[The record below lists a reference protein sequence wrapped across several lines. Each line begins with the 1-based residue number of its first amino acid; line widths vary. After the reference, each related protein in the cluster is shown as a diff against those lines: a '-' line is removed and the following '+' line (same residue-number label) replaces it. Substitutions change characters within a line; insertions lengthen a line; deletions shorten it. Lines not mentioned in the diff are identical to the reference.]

1 MSKKPKNK
9 KPGILPIILIIV
21 CIAIAAFA
29 GYKLISIGFSYKQAE
44 NEYTALKQY
53 TYEKS
58 QTKEKSVSDDSTE
71 ETIKVPLD
79 IDFDALKAINPDI
92 VGWLY
97 IDVEDI
103 SYPIVR
109 ADDNDYYLHRTFEKT
124 ENFAG
129 SIFMECK
136 NSGDFSD
143 RNTILYGHNMKDGSM
158 FGKLS
163 SLYDFQDYLIDDSFW
178 VITPDAAY
186 RYKLFNLER
195 TVSDGDVYTLF
206 PEGAAGLKEY
216 IEARVKESLVKF
228 DIGEYDENSKIITLS
243 TCVSSDGDGRF
254 VVQGILEGVY

>member
-1 MSKKPKNK
+1 
-9 KPGILPIILIIV
+9 
-21 CIAIAAFA
+21 
-29 GYKLISIGFSYKQAE
+29 
-44 NEYTALKQY
+44 
-53 TYEKS
+53 
-58 QTKEKSVSDDSTE
+58 
-71 ETIKVPLD
+71 
-79 IDFDALKAINPDI
+79 
-92 VGWLY
+92 
-97 IDVEDI
+97 
-103 SYPIVR
+103 
-109 ADDNDYYLHRTFEKT
+109 
-124 ENFAG
+124 
-129 SIFMECK
+129 
-136 NSGDFSD
+136 
-143 RNTILYGHNMKDGSM
+143 MKDGSM

-228 DIGEYDENSKIITLS
+228 DIGEYDENSKIVTLS